1 MYRNPDI
8 RVRNSLSSRCNIR
21 VANGLWLFGSGFRS
35 TVALAALALSSLG
48 AYAVS
53 DRAREACKADYYQHC
68 SQFSVG
74 TDELRQC
81 MRKVGEG
88 LSTPCLAALA
98 QDGEITKADVER
110 YHASQKGSAKAA
122 NPQGAKKTPEGNGAS
137 TKHDAHKG
145 ASAGKDG
152 KKKAG
157 KATKSADVAKLKSDD
172 TSKKSKI
179 ANTKKSAKSKKEKVG
194 KNEANGTKQSSGKK
208 AKSADKSKKLKSAGA
223 AKNVTAKAEK
233 SSGTSKIKKAD
244 KAKNVDKVKK
254 ADKTEKTD
262 KAKKTSKAAKATGA
276 KTTANADKTP
286 AKANK
291 TPAKGKKSAKHSPTK
306 KVKKANAGQTP

>member
-233 SSGTSKIKKAD
+233 SGGTSKIKKAD

-254 ADKTEKTD
+254 ADK
-262 KAKKTSKAAKATGA
+262 AKKTSKAAKATSA
-276 KTTANADKTP
+276 KTTANADKTA

>member
-1 MYRNPDI
+1 M
-8 RVRNSLSSRCNIR
+8 
-21 VANGLWLFGSGFRS
+21 
-35 TVALAALALSSLG
+35 ALAVLALSSLG

-122 NPQGAKKTPEGNGAS
+122 NPQSEKKTPEGNGAS

-152 KKKAG
+152 EKKAG

-194 KNEANGTKQSSGKK
+194 KSEANGTKQNSGKK
-208 AKSADKSKKLKSAGA
+208 AKSADKSKKLKSTGA
-223 AKNVTAKAEK
+223 AKKVTAKAEK
-233 SSGTSKIKKAD
+233 SGGTSKVKKAD
-244 KAKNVDKVKK
+244 KAKKADKVKK
-254 ADKTEKTD
+254 TDKTKKAD
-262 KAKKTSKAAKATGA
+262 KAKKTSKAAKATSA

-286 AKANK
+286 AKGNK
-291 TPAKGKKSAKHSPTK
+291 TAAKAKKSAKGSSTK
-306 KVKKANAGQTP
+306 KVKKAKVDQAP

>member
-1 MYRNPDI
+1 M
-8 RVRNSLSSRCNIR
+8 RNSLSSPRNIG
-21 VANGLWLFGSGFRS
+21 VANGLWLFGSGFRA

-81 MRKVGEG
+81 MRNVGER

-122 NPQGAKKTPEGNGAS
+122 NPQSAKKTPEGNGAS

-157 KATKSADVAKLKSDD
+157 KATKSADVAKLKSGD
-172 TSKKSKI
+172 TSKKVAS
-179 ANTKKSAKSKKEKVG
+179 TKKSAKSKKEKVG

-208 AKSADKSKKLKSAGA
+208 AKSADKSKKLKSDRRC
-223 AKNVTAKAEK
+223 KER
-233 SSGTSKIKKAD
+233 D
-244 KAKNVDKVKK
+244 R
-254 ADKTEKTD
+254 
-262 KAKKTSKAAKATGA
+262 
-276 KTTANADKTP
+276 
-286 AKANK
+286 
-291 TPAKGKKSAKHSPTK
+291 
-306 KVKKANAGQTP
+306 